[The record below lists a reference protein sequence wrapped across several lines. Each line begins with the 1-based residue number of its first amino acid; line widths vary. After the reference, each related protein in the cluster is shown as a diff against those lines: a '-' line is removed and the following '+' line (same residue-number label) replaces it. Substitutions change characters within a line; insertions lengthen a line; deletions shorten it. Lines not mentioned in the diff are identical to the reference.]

1 MRRSLAKPGA
11 IVLPLLLVTA
21 LATASLALAGGK
33 PQEGWGADSSFIGR
47 YHLNVTEPGDKGV
60 RSGELTMFIQEEFP
74 GSEEPAGIL
83 KLQTKTNNDVVYL
96 KELKRQGTLRT
107 AIVKGG
113 SFLGPTIGNFKATMK
128 SPGVLVG
135 RVATKG
141 LGTVRAVF
149 HRYSKKPTQ

>member
-1 MRRSLAKPGA
+1 MRRGIATLGA
-11 IVLPLLLVTA
+11 IVLLAV

-33 PQEGWGADSSFIGR
+33 AKEGWGATSSFIGR
-47 YHLNVTEPGDKGV
+47 YHVKVTTPGDAGV
-60 RSGELTMFIQEEFP
+60 RGGELTMFIQEEFP

-83 KLQTKTNNDVVYL
+83 KLRTKTNNDVVYL
-96 KELKRQGTLRT
+96 KELKRQGATRT

-128 SPGVLVG
+128 QPGTLVG

-149 HRYSKKPTQ
+149 HRFSTKPTP